1 MSKETIFELYE
12 VLTAMA
18 AGASLAVYLI
28 LCWNIIG

>member
-1 MSKETIFELYE
+1 MSRQTIFELYE

-28 LCWNIIG
+28 LTWSILG